1 MLGISTSTGWNFGR
15 RAVRPGTGRKVE
27 VVSEEAARLLLD
39 GVAAQQVTLQQQI
52 ALKIRAELVCCD
64 IYQICADSLW
74 PTPQMHW
81 EDWQVELNSRRQRHA
96 ICYYGE
102 WAARIAEQ
110 FVPEQR

>member
-1 MLGISTSTGWNFGR
+1 M
-15 RAVRPGTGRKVE
+15 RPGTGRKVE

-74 PTPQMHW
+74 PTPQRHW
-81 EDWQVELNSRRQRHA
+81 EDWQVIRSKKLWRRNYRNTNYHFR
-96 ICYYGE
+96 
-102 WAARIAEQ
+102 AARWQHNKIIGQ
-110 FVPEQR
+110 IKD